1 MDHRAFYFARAEKR
15 KVTSN
20 KWLLDEIKD
29 LRADHARAADHAA
42 EKAQAAEEA
51 ANKAAE
57 VAASASATAAATASA
72 TVAAATTTTSAGAPA
87 ASGSSVPGGLAAP
100 TTRAAQSEG
109 YGAAAAAAAAAA
121 AGRAAKAAAK
131 KADERTKRGLGP
143 NRALVA
149 GDTVTTRMH
158 KYDTNAAPFFLL
170 SVPTPKWRMKELFCS
185 CSVCSVMVV
194 S

>member
-1 MDHRAFYFARAEKR
+1 LDHRAFYFARAEKR

-29 LRADHARAADHAA
+29 LRADHDRAADHAA

-57 VAASASATAAATASA
+57 VAASASASATAAADTAASTTASGNA
-72 TVAAATTTTSAGAPA
+72 SSGASAL
-87 ASGSSVPGGLAAP
+87 SVSSVPGGLAAP

-131 KADERTKRGLGP
+131 KADERTKRGAGP

-149 GDTVTTRMH
+149 GDTVINDLTWSNLH
-158 KYDTNAAPFFLL
+158 
-170 SVPTPKWRMKELFCS
+170 
-185 CSVCSVMVV
+185 
-194 S
+194 